1 MTIDEKN
8 ILKKVF
14 ANLLNID
21 TEYKYKIFKED
32 ITDLLDQYAH
42 DYALNNHDLDRE
54 RYMFWHDIKLML
66 DDTSLY
72 NTGEH

>member
-1 MTIDEKN
+1 MTKDEKD

-14 ANLLNID
+14 YNLLNID
-21 TEYKYKIFKED
+21 TELKYKIFKED

-54 RYMFWHDIKLML
+54 RYIFWHDIKLML
-66 DDTSLY
+66 DNTSLY
-72 NTGEH
+72 GPREQ